1 MNRVVI
7 CDANILIDYAMANKK
22 IIGLI
27 IKHLYKIRV
36 PLPVWEEVNDLSDEE
51 AAILG
56 IDIIEPS
63 IAQVYEAANMYGG
76 GLSDEDHMCFII
88 ARDEKA
94 ICATNEKPL
103 RRKCEDSGI
112 KVLWGLE
119 MMAQLCEAGKI
130 TASSAEKVARKIAAE
145 NITITEGIINRFTER
160 IAKKGG

>member
-7 CDANILIDYAMANKK
+7 CDANILIDYARADKK

-27 IKHLYKIRV
+27 IKYLYKIRV

-63 IAQVYEAANMYGG
+63 IAQIYEAANMFGG
-76 GLSDEDHMCFII
+76 GLSDEDHICFII

-103 RRKCEDSGI
+103 RRKCKDSGI
-112 KVLWGLE
+112 EVLWGL
-119 MMAQLCEAGKI
+119 K
-130 TASSAEKVARKIAAE
+130 
-145 NITITEGIINRFTER
+145 
-160 IAKKGG
+160 